1 MFRALVVGHG
11 DFAAGLVSA
20 VREISGRG
28 ELFLTLSNQ
37 DFPAD
42 MLEQRLREEIE
53 RGNVRVVFTDL
64 PGGSAALAAH
74 RVMHDRSDVLLV
86 TGANLAA
93 LLEFALTTARDPD
106 EAARI
111 AAAKG
116 QAAIGF
122 IRRG

>member
-1 MFRALVVGHG
+1 VFRALVVGHG
-11 DFAAGLVSA
+11 DFASGLVSA

-28 ELFLTLSNQ
+28 ELLLPLSKQ
-37 DFPAD
+37 DFPAAL
-42 MLEQRLREEIE
+42 LEKRLREEME
-53 RGNVRVVFTDL
+53 GGDVRVVFTDL

-93 LLEFALTTARDPD
+93 LLEFALTTAGDAD

>member
-1 MFRALVVGHG
+1 VFRALVVGQG
-11 DFAAGLVSA
+11 DFAAVLVSA

-28 ELFLTLSNQ
+28 DLFVALSNQ

-42 MLEQRLREEIE
+42 MLERRVREELE
-53 RGNVRVVFTDL
+53 GGDVRVVFTDL

-74 RVMHDRSDVLLV
+74 RVMRDRSDVLLV

-93 LLEFALTTARDPD
+93 LLEFALSTAADPD